1 MGFSS
6 LTNLLMLST
15 ISKKIRFCIHLYRLI
30 LFSILEFS
38 NIGKFRYEDAEMKV
52 EINGQTISTTDTGFL
67 TNIEDWTEDIAAVIA
82 QQEGIELT
90 QRHWDVI
97 NYLRDEFIN
106 NKENQPNT
114 RNMIKD
120 MGKLWGEKIDSK
132 ALFDLFPG
140 NPSKQ
145 AGRIGGLP
153 ESRRKGGY

>member
-1 MGFSS
+1 M
-6 LTNLLMLST
+6 N
-15 ISKKIRFCIHLYRLI
+15 
-30 LFSILEFS
+30 
-38 NIGKFRYEDAEMKV
+38 MKV
-52 EINGQTISTTDTGFL
+52 EVNGNEIATTDTGFL
-67 TNIEDWTEDIAAVIA
+67 TNLEDWTEDVASVIA

-132 ALFDLFPG
+132 ALFDLFPCLLYT
-140 NPSKQ
+140 SD
-145 AGRIGGLP
+145 AAD
-153 ESRRKGGY
+153 E

>member
-1 MGFSS
+1 
-6 LTNLLMLST
+6 
-15 ISKKIRFCIHLYRLI
+15 
-30 LFSILEFS
+30 
-38 NIGKFRYEDAEMKV
+38 MKV
-52 EINGQTISTTDTGFL
+52 EVNGQEIATSDTGFL
-67 TNIEDWTEDIAAVIA
+67 TNIEDWTEDVATVIA

-90 QRHWDVI
+90 QKHWDVI

-132 ALFDLFPG
+132 ALFDLFTG

-145 AGRIGGLP
+145 AGRIGDLP

>member
-1 MGFSS
+1 
-6 LTNLLMLST
+6 
-15 ISKKIRFCIHLYRLI
+15 
-30 LFSILEFS
+30 
-38 NIGKFRYEDAEMKV
+38 MKV
-52 EINGQTISTTDTGFL
+52 EVNGQEIATTDTGFL
-67 TNIEDWTEDIAAVIA
+67 SNIEDWTEDVAAVIA
-82 QQEGIELT
+82 QQEGIELG
-90 QRHWDVI
+90 QKHWDVI

-106 NKENQPNT
+106 NKEIQPNT

>member
-1 MGFSS
+1 
-6 LTNLLMLST
+6 
-15 ISKKIRFCIHLYRLI
+15 
-30 LFSILEFS
+30 
-38 NIGKFRYEDAEMKV
+38 MKV
-52 EINGQTISTTDTGFL
+52 EVNGQEIATTDTGLL
-67 TNIEDWTEDIAAVIA
+67 TNIDDWTEDVATVIA
-82 QQEGIELT
+82 PQVGIELT
-90 QRHWDVI
+90 QKHWDVI

>member
-15 ISKKIRFCIHLYRLI
+15 TSKKIRFYVHLYRLI

-38 NIGKFRYEDAEMKV
+38 NIGKFRYEDVEMKV

>member
-1 MGFSS
+1 
-6 LTNLLMLST
+6 
-15 ISKKIRFCIHLYRLI
+15 
-30 LFSILEFS
+30 
-38 NIGKFRYEDAEMKV
+38 MKV
-52 EINGQTISTTDTGFL
+52 EVNGQEIATTDTGFL
-67 TNIEDWTEDIAAVIA
+67 TNIEDWTEEVASVIA

-90 QRHWDVI
+90 QKHWDVI

-120 MGKLWGEKIDSK
+120 IGKLGGEKIDSK

>member
-1 MGFSS
+1 
-6 LTNLLMLST
+6 
-15 ISKKIRFCIHLYRLI
+15 
-30 LFSILEFS
+30 
-38 NIGKFRYEDAEMKV
+38 MKV
-52 EINGQTISTTDTGFL
+52 EVNGQEIATTDTGFL
-67 TNIEDWTEDIAAVIA
+67 TNIEDWTEDVATVIA

-90 QRHWDVI
+90 QKHWDVI

-106 NKENQPNT
+106 NKEKQPNT

-120 MGKLWGEKIDSK
+120 MGKLWEEKIDSK

>member
-1 MGFSS
+1 
-6 LTNLLMLST
+6 
-15 ISKKIRFCIHLYRLI
+15 
-30 LFSILEFS
+30 
-38 NIGKFRYEDAEMKV
+38 MKV
-52 EINGQTISTTDTGFL
+52 EVNGQEIATTDTGFL
-67 TNIEDWTEDIAAVIA
+67 TNIEDWTEEVASVIA

-90 QRHWDVI
+90 QKHWDVI

-120 MGKLWGEKIDSK
+120 IGKLWGEKIDSK

-145 AGRIGGLP
+145 AVRIVGLP

>member
-1 MGFSS
+1 
-6 LTNLLMLST
+6 
-15 ISKKIRFCIHLYRLI
+15 
-30 LFSILEFS
+30 
-38 NIGKFRYEDAEMKV
+38 MKV
-52 EINGQTISTTDTGFL
+52 EVNGQEIATTDTGFL
-67 TNIEDWTEDIAAVIA
+67 TNIEDWTEEVASVIA

-90 QRHWDVI
+90 QKHWDVI

-120 MGKLWGEKIDSK
+120 MGKLRGEKIDSK

>member
-1 MGFSS
+1 
-6 LTNLLMLST
+6 
-15 ISKKIRFCIHLYRLI
+15 
-30 LFSILEFS
+30 
-38 NIGKFRYEDAEMKV
+38 MKV
-52 EINGQTISTTDTGFL
+52 EVNGQEIATTDTGVL
-67 TNIEDWTEDIAAVIA
+67 TNIEDWTEDVAAVIA
-82 QQEGIELT
+82 QQEGIELS
-90 QRHWDVI
+90 QKHWDVI

-153 ESRRKGGY
+153 ESTRTGGY

>member
-1 MGFSS
+1 
-6 LTNLLMLST
+6 
-15 ISKKIRFCIHLYRLI
+15 
-30 LFSILEFS
+30 
-38 NIGKFRYEDAEMKV
+38 MKV
-52 EINGQTISTTDTGFL
+52 EVNGQEIATTDTGFL
-67 TNIEDWTEDIAAVIA
+67 TNIEDWTEEVASVIA

-90 QRHWDVI
+90 QKHWDVI

-120 MGKLWGEKIDSK
+120 MGKLCGEKIDSK

>member
-1 MGFSS
+1 
-6 LTNLLMLST
+6 
-15 ISKKIRFCIHLYRLI
+15 
-30 LFSILEFS
+30 
-38 NIGKFRYEDAEMKV
+38 MKV
-52 EINGQTISTTDTGFL
+52 EVNGQEIATTDTGFL
-67 TNIEDWTEDIAAVIA
+67 TNIEDWTEDVAAVIA
-82 QQEGIELT
+82 QQEGIELS
-90 QRHWDVI
+90 QKHWDVI

-153 ESRRKGGY
+153 ESRIKCGY